1 MLMKGYFV
9 VIMLFLTQS
18 LWGQN
23 NMYTKKSDSDP
34 KAKVILDKLKKSL
47 DSYSSVEMK
56 FTLTLEFPKKT
67 PEVQKGNL
75 IQSGKKFLVKMDQQ
89 DVYCDGQSTWIHF
102 KKNKQVQV
110 TDFDESGS
118 GGFLSP
124 KQLLNMYQTG
134 KFVYSITEERTE
146 KGAAVADIEFKPL
159 DAKSEFS
166 KMRLTVNKTAN
177 KVISLRVFSKDGSRY
192 ILSLDSIIP
201 NQKYDPS
208 TFVFNAKAFP
218 GVRVEDLRI
227 D

>member
-9 VIMLFLTQS
+9 VIMFFLTQS

>member
-1 MLMKGYFV
+1 MKGIFV
-9 VIMLFLTQS
+9 VIMIFLTQS
-18 LWGQN
+18 VWSQN
-23 NMYTKKSDSDP
+23 NTYTKKNDSDP
-34 KAKVILDKLKKSL
+34 KAKVLLDKLKKTL

-75 IQSGKKFLVKMDQQ
+75 IQAGKKFFVKMDQQ
-89 DVYCDGQSTWIHF
+89 DVYCDGKTTWVHF

-110 TDFDESGS
+110 SDYDESGG

-124 KQLLNMYQTG
+124 KELLNMYQTG
-134 KFVYSITEERTE
+134 KFVYSITEQRTE
-146 KGAAVADIEFKPL
+146 KGSSMVDIEFKPL

-192 ILSLDSIIP
+192 ILFLDSIIP

-208 TFVFNAKAFP
+208 TFVFNAKSFP